1 MSFELF
7 ALNPPILTTQSQVG
21 KGAIIMDVNT
31 LFGIK
36 GKVVLITGGAKGIG
50 RMIAEGFVRNGAKV
64 YISSRDAAA
73 CETAALELNALAS
86 KTSSG
91 GSAVALPADLS
102 SAEECTRVAQE
113 LSKREQKLHVLINNS
128 GATWGAA
135 YDEYPDNA
143 WTKLLTLNL
152 HRVFTLTQALTP
164 LLEKAAKK
172 TSSSSSEGR
181 SDDGVVIDPARV
193 IHIGSID
200 GIRVPLL
207 PTYAYSASKAG
218 LHHLSRHMA
227 VELGPRGITSNTL
240 ACGPFPSKMMAATLR
255 DFGEDIKAANPLG
268 RIGTPED
275 AAGACLFLA
284 SRAGAFV
291 NGATVT
297 LDGGV
302 ALVSKI

>member
-1 MSFELF
+1 
-7 ALNPPILTTQSQVG
+7 
-21 KGAIIMDVNT
+21 MDVNT

-50 RMIAEGFVRNGAKV
+50 RMVSEGFVLNGAKV

-73 CETAALELNALAS
+73 CSSAASELNTLAS
-86 KTSSG
+86 KSSSG

-102 SAEECTRVAQE
+102 RADECARLATE

-135 YDEYPDNA
+135 YDEYPESA
-143 WTKLLTLNL
+143 WQKLLTLNL

-164 LLEKAAKK
+164 LLEKAAQK
-172 TSSSSSEGR
+172 TGE
-181 SDDGVVIDPARV
+181 VVLDPARV
-193 IHIGSID
+193 INIGSID

-302 ALVSKI
+302 ALMSKI